1 MIIFDL
7 NCSAGHH
14 FEGWFRSVD
23 EFSSQLAQGI
33 VHCPH
38 CQSSDVR
45 RLPSAVHVGSASTPE
60 PASTPP
66 LTPSPA
72 AVAKAFVEHLLAHSE
87 DVGSG
92 FADEA
97 RRIHY
102 HEAPARTIR
111 GQASADERAALQD
124 EGIDV
129 ITVPRIK
136 PEDLN

>member
-33 VHCPH
+33 VCCPH
-38 CQSSDVR
+38 CHTSDVR
-45 RLPSAVHVGSASTPE
+45 RLPSAVHLGSAGTAAPRNESPTM
-60 PASTPP
+60 
-66 LTPSPA
+66 PSPV

-87 DVGSG
+87 DVGSA

-111 GQASADERAALQD
+111 GQATADERAALRD

-129 ITVPRIK
+129 MAVPHLK